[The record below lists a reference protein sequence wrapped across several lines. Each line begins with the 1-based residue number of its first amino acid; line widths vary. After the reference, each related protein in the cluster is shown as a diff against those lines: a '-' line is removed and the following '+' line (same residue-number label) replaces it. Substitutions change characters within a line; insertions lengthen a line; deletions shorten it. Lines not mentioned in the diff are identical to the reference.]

1 MLKQI
6 LYIDTYKCGIA
17 LFVLG
22 EIQWKECTILMIF
35 TTTKKNRYKPYI
47 LKCCSCIY
55 VPMFVLD
62 TKKNKMAAHFL
73 KVYNIVKKGH

>member
-1 MLKQI
+1 MWDCSI
-6 LYIDTYKCGIA
+6 CIRGNTMEGMYHSNDFYNN
-17 LFVLG
+17 
-22 EIQWKECTILMIF
+22 
-35 TTTKKNRYKPYI
+35 KKNRYQPYT

-62 TKKNKMAAHFL
+62 TKKNKMAAHFR